1 MKIKVKSLSY
11 EEVIKLPKTVHKNP
25 KRPNPALKKLI
36 NVLANGDLK
45 KVNFKEERI
54 GMDRLKKGEPCLIL
68 MNHSSFIDLEIVSK
82 LWYPNPYQI
91 VCTTD
96 GFVGKEGLMR
106 AIGCIPTQKFVMDL
120 NLIKDMKY
128 ALDKLKTSVLMYPE
142 ASYSFDG
149 TATPLPES
157 LGKCIKLLGVPVVMI
172 KTTGAFHRDPLYNML
187 QLRKCDV
194 SAKTEYVLSPEEIKE
209 RSAKEINS
217 ILKDL
222 FTFDHFK
229 WQQENKIKIDE
240 PFRAD
245 GLNRVLYR
253 CPHCETEG
261 KMVGKGIKLT
271 CENCGAAYVLDEY
284 GYLKAENVD
293 GRFDHIPDWYRWER
307 ECVRKELEDGT
318 YKLSTP
324 VDIIMMVDRKAVYRV
339 GEGVLE
345 HDNTGFRLTGCDGKL
360 NYAQK
365 PSASY
370 SLYSDYYWYEL
381 GDMVCIGDM
390 KTSYYCFP
398 KGKGDIVA
406 KTRLAAEE
414 LYKLDRAKKVQ
425 A

>member
-1 MKIKVKSLSY
+1 MKIKTKSLSY

-54 GMDRLKKGEPCLIL
+54 GMDKLKKGEPCLIL

-82 LWYPNPYQI
+82 LLYPTPYQI

-106 AIGCIPTQKFVMDL
+106 AIGCISTQKFVMDL

-187 QLRKCDV
+187 QIRKCDV
-194 SAKTEYVLSPEEIKE
+194 SAKMEYVLSPEEIKE
-209 RSAKEINS
+209 RSVEEINL

-222 FTFDHFK
+222 FSFDHFK

-261 KMVGKGIKLT
+261 KMVGKGVKLT

-284 GYLKAENVD
+284 GYLKAENVE
-293 GRFDHIPDWYRWER
+293 GRFDHIPDWYKWER
-307 ECVRKELEDGT
+307 ECVRKELEAGT

-324 VDIIMMVDRKAVYRV
+324 VDILMMVDRKAVYRV

-345 HDNTGFRLTGCDGKL
+345 HDNKGFNLTGCDGKL

-425 A
+425 G